1 MLSSSKSSLLLLSLF
16 AVASVL
22 QLATPRR
29 LLLPGSRE
37 VAVKVAMKEEE
48 EEDDDDDDDDD
59 DQGATRKHPF
69 EEEQE
74 EDVDATARDAA
85 RDKVLMRSMCEW
97 CC

>member
-1 MLSSSKSSLLLLSLF
+1 MLSSSKSSLLLSLF

-22 QLATPRR
+22 QR

-48 EEDDDDDDDDD
+48 EEDDDDDDDDE

-85 RDKVLMRSMCEW
+85 RDKVLRSMCEW

>member
-48 EEDDDDDDDDD
+48 EEEDDDDDDD

>member
-1 MLSSSKSSLLLLSLF
+1 MLSSSKSSLLLSLF

-29 LLLPGSRE
+29 LLLPGGRE

-48 EEDDDDDDDDD
+48 EEDDDDDD
-59 DQGATRKHPF
+59 QGATRKHPF
-69 EEEQE
+69 EEEE

-85 RDKVLMRSMCEW
+85 RDKVLRSMCE
-97 CC
+97 

>member
-1 MLSSSKSSLLLLSLF
+1 MLSSSKSSLLLSLF

-48 EEDDDDDDDDD
+48 EDDDDDDD

-85 RDKVLMRSMCEW
+85 RDKVLRSMCEW
-97 CC
+97 CVVR

>member
-1 MLSSSKSSLLLLSLF
+1 MLSSSKSSLLLSLF

-48 EEDDDDDDDDD
+48 EDDDDDD

-85 RDKVLMRSMCEW
+85 RDKVLRSMCEW
-97 CC
+97 CVVR

>member
-1 MLSSSKSSLLLLSLF
+1 MLSSSKSSLLLSLF

-29 LLLPGSRE
+29 LLLPGGRE

-48 EEDDDDDDDDD
+48 EEDDDDDDD
-59 DQGATRKHPF
+59 QGATRKHPF
-69 EEEQE
+69 EEEE

-85 RDKVLMRSMCEW
+85 RDKVLRSMCE
-97 CC
+97 

>member
-1 MLSSSKSSLLLLSLF
+1 MLSSSKSSLLVSLF

-48 EEDDDDDDDDD
+48 EDDDDDDD

-85 RDKVLMRSMCEW
+85 RDKVLRSMCES
-97 CC
+97 CCC

>member
-1 MLSSSKSSLLLLSLF
+1 MLSSSKSSLLLSLF

-48 EEDDDDDDDDD
+48 DDDDDDDD

-85 RDKVLMRSMCEW
+85 RDKVLRSMCEW
-97 CC
+97 CVVR

>member
-1 MLSSSKSSLLLLSLF
+1 MLSSSKSSLLLSLF

-22 QLATPRR
+22 QR

-48 EEDDDDDDDDD
+48 EEEDDDDDDD

-85 RDKVLMRSMCEW
+85 RDKVLRSMCEW

>member
-1 MLSSSKSSLLLLSLF
+1 MLSSSKSSLLLSLF

-48 EEDDDDDDDDD
+48 EEDDDDDDD
-59 DQGATRKHPF
+59 QGATRKHPF

-85 RDKVLMRSMCEW
+85 RDKVLRSMCEW
-97 CC
+97 CVVR

>member
-1 MLSSSKSSLLLLSLF
+1 MLSSSKSSLLLSLF

-29 LLLPGSRE
+29 LLLPGGRE
-37 VAVKVAMKEEE
+37 VAVKVAMNEEE
-48 EEDDDDDDDDD
+48 EEEDDDDDD

-69 EEEQE
+69 EEEE

-85 RDKVLMRSMCEW
+85 RDKVLRSMCE
-97 CC
+97 

>member
-1 MLSSSKSSLLLLSLF
+1 MLSSSKSSLLLSLF

-22 QLATPRR
+22 QR

-48 EEDDDDDDDDD
+48 EDDDDDDDD

-85 RDKVLMRSMCEW
+85 RDKVLRSMCEW